1 MSFGG
6 LKSWFL
12 SLFGYDKPEQE
23 RKTAAF
29 EQTLQATDDALK
41 RQERAIRNQVGLVE
55 ELRTNRE
62 TGIWPQDMIRGTYR
76 HTNPRKIR
84 RGHS

>member
-1 MSFGG
+1 MSLGG

-41 RQERAIRNQVGLVE
+41 RQERAIRTQVGIVE

-62 TGIWPQDMIRGTYR
+62 TGIWPQDMIRGTY
-76 HTNPRKIR
+76 HVNPRKIR